1 MLTKIPKSWIQI
13 FESYLIITFALV
25 ISAIGWVGFLI
36 KSNIVAGG
44 LMGLSTLIFMYTG
57 LPVGPVNFV
66 MNAVLILF
74 AMKIL
79 GRGFGFKTIYCLA
92 LLSFLVYILQ
102 IYIETPIVPDKFM
115 AAIIGGSLIGFSIGI
130 LLTQGGSTGGTEIVA
145 MVVNKYR
152 NVSPGRVM
160 MVCDII
166 IIGSSYLYFRDIEA
180 LVYGYV
186 VMGLMSGLADMVL
199 TGSKQSVQIFIVSKK
214 TTDLADAI
222 AAKITRGMSILNG
235 RGFYT
240 QEEREFIIMIVRK
253 TEMHEVLH
261 IIKETD
267 QEAFISVANVMG
279 VYGKGFDQYR
289 PPIKSPLDQLKVKA
303 GNK

>member
-1 MLTKIPKSWIQI
+1 MLKRIPKQWIHTV
-13 FESYLIITFALV
+13 ESYIIITFALV

-44 LMGLSTLIFMYTG
+44 LMGLSTLIYMYTG

-79 GRGFGFKTIYCLA
+79 GRGFGFKTIYS
-92 LLSFLVYILQ
+92 LSVLSILVYVLQ
-102 IYIETPIVPDKFM
+102 VYMTEPIVPDKFM

-145 MVVNKYR
+145 MMVNKYR

-160 MVCDII
+160 MVCDVV
-166 IIGSSYLYFRDIEA
+166 IIGSSFIYFRDIEA

-214 TTDLADAI
+214 TPELAEAI
-222 AAKITRGMSILNG
+222 LAEVPRGMSILNG
-235 RGFYT
+235 KGFYT
-240 QEEREFIIMIVRK
+240 QEDRELIIMIVRK
-253 TEMHEVLH
+253 TEMHEVLR
-261 IIKETD
+261 IAKELD

-279 VYGKGFDQYR
+279 VYGKGFEQYR
-289 PPIKSPLDQLKVKA
+289 PPLKSPLNQLKDKA
-303 GNK
+303 GN

>member
-1 MLTKIPKSWIQI
+1 MLKKIPKSWIQT

-36 KSNIVAGG
+36 KSKIVAGG

-66 MNAVLILF
+66 MNAILILF

-79 GRGFGFKTIYCLA
+79 GRGFGFKTIYSLA
-92 LLSFLVYILQ
+92 LLSFLVYVLQ
-102 IYIETPIVPDKFM
+102 VYIDAPIVPDKFM
-115 AAIIGGSLIGFSIGI
+115 AAIIGGSLIGFSIGM

-214 TTDLADAI
+214 TQELADAI
-222 AAKITRGMSILNG
+222 STEVRRGMSILNG

-240 QEEREFIIMIVRK
+240 NENREFIVMIVRK

-261 IIKETD
+261 IIKQTD
-267 QEAFISVANVMG
+267 EEAFISVANVMG

-289 PPIKSPLDQLKVKA
+289 PPIKSPLNQLKEKA
-303 GNK
+303 GN

>member
-1 MLTKIPKSWIQI
+1 MLKKIPKSWIQT

-36 KSNIVAGG
+36 KSKIVAGG

-66 MNAVLILF
+66 MNAILILF

-79 GRGFGFKTIYCLA
+79 GRGFGFKTIYSLA
-92 LLSFLVYILQ
+92 LLSLLVYVFQ
-102 IYIETPIVPDKFM
+102 VYIDAPIVPDKFM
-115 AAIIGGSLIGFSIGI
+115 AAIIGGSLIGFSIGM

-214 TTDLADAI
+214 TQELADAI
-222 AAKITRGMSILNG
+222 STEVRRGMSILNG

-240 QEEREFIIMIVRK
+240 NENREFIVMIVRK

-261 IIKETD
+261 IIKQTD
-267 QEAFISVANVMG
+267 EEAFISVANVMG

-289 PPIKSPLDQLKVKA
+289 PPIKSPLNQLKEKA
-303 GNK
+303 GN

>member
-1 MLTKIPKSWIQI
+1 MLKKIPKKWIQT

-36 KSNIVAGG
+36 KSKIVAGG
-44 LMGLSTLIFMYTG
+44 LMGLSTLVFMYTG
-57 LPVGPVNFV
+57 LPVGPVNFI
-66 MNAVLILF
+66 MNVVLILF

-79 GRGFGFKTIYCLA
+79 GRGFGFKTVYSLA

-102 IYIETPIVPDKFM
+102 VYIDAPIVPDKFM
-115 AAIIGGSLIGFSIGI
+115 AAIIGGSLIGFSIGM

-214 TTDLADAI
+214 TGELAEAI
-222 AAKITRGMSILNG
+222 ASEVTRGMSILNG

-261 IIKETD
+261 IVKQTD

-289 PPIKSPLDQLKVKA
+289 PPIKSPLNQLKDKA
-303 GNK
+303 GN